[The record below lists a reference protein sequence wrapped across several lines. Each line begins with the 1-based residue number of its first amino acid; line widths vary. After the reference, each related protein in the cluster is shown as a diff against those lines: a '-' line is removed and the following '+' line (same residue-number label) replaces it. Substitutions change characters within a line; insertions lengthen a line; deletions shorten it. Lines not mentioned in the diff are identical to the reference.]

1 MAGKPSGG
9 CDCDQKFL
17 WNDRDGGQIG
27 GNQRATRND
36 LAVHTSHIY
45 PKESN
50 ICEEKCPRIIVAA
63 FSIAAQNCIS
73 INREMVKFN
82 TISLF

>member
-1 MAGKPSGG
+1 MTKNSYGM
-9 CDCDQKFL
+9 
-17 WNDRDGGQIG
+17 IG
-27 GNQRATRND
+27 MEARLVGTRVTRND

-45 PKESN
+45 PRESN

-63 FSIAAQNCIS
+63 SSIAAQNCIS

-82 TISLF
+82 MINLF